1 MLRRALA
8 ALALLALASA
18 PALAAN
24 QNPLPDGV
32 CETTTTTGTGTLT
45 LAGALQN
52 YRTFAS
58 AVTSGNSVK
67 YSIVTGSGVSR
78 KTENGEG
85 VFTSPS
91 TLTRS
96 PAWSSDGVATALSLS
111 GTSNVCVTWNSGWA
125 TEGDWGI
132 NAEKLAGTTPGAGGL
147 SVLDDADA
155 AAIRTTLALVPGTNV
170 QAFDADLSTIAGLT
184 ATTDNFMVG
193 SSGAWTVETPAQAQI
208 SLCGADPNAD
218 RITFWD
224 DSVGACGY
232 LTPPTNFIISG
243 TSATIRE
250 AIVVALSDESSTLLT
265 TGTGK
270 AAFNMPY
277 AFTLTSVRCSVTTVQ
292 TAGSL
297 LTFNIKENGT
307 TILSTNITIDNSET
321 SSATAAT
328 PPVISDT
335 ALADNSV
342 ISFDIVTV
350 GTAAAKGAKCYLIGN
365 Q

>member
-1 MLRRALA
+1 MGRALA
-8 ALALLALASA
+8 ALVLLALLST
-18 PALAAN
+18 PALAAD
-24 QNPLPDGV
+24 QNPLPEGV
-32 CETTTTTGTGTLT
+32 CETTLTTGTGTLT

-58 AVTSGNSVK
+58 AVTTGNSVK
-67 YSIVTGSGVSR
+67 YNIVTGSGATR
-78 KTENGEG
+78 KTETGEG

-91 TLTRS
+91 TLTRTPS
-96 PAWSSDGVATALSLS
+96 WSSDGVATALSLT
-111 GTSNVCVTWNSGWA
+111 GTSNVCIGWNSGWA
-125 TEGDWGI
+125 TEGTWGI
-132 NAEKLAGTTPGAGGL
+132 NAEKLAGTTPG
-147 SVLDDADA
+147 S
-155 AAIRTTLALVPGTNV
+155 
-170 QAFDADLSTIAGLT
+170 AGLT
-184 ATTDNFMVG
+184 VLGWTTAPNNLTT
-193 SSGAWTVETPAQAQI
+193 SSG
-208 SLCGADPNAD
+208 
-218 RITFWD
+218 
-224 DSVGACGY
+224 VGK
-232 LTPPTNFIISG
+232 
-243 TSATIRE
+243 IRE
-250 AIVVALSDESSTLLT
+250 AIIVALSDESTTLLT

-335 ALADNSV
+335 ELADNSV